1 MNSTSASV
9 HAFLDPHPHE
19 LPILDDL
26 RRLETDEARTDW
38 LLRLPLFL
46 FVSRWKQ
53 LRDALDECGFRAGV
67 AYIEAEA
74 AALHA
79 KRLPDGTQ
87 SQSTLFAVH
96 LARIDL
102 KVAARVG
109 RPC

>member
-1 MNSTSASV
+1 MTMS
-9 HAFLDPHPHE
+9 FPDPHPHE

-26 RRLETDEARTDW
+26 RRLETDDERADW

-53 LRDALDECGFRAGV
+53 IRDVLDECGFRAGV
-67 AYIEAEA
+67 SYIEAEK

-79 KRLPDGTQ
+79 RRLPDGTMPQ
-87 SQSTLFAVH
+87 SVVLAAH
-96 LARIDL
+96 MARIDL
-102 KVAARVG
+102 KVAARGG